1 MKPGTGFRS
10 TDDGM
15 LAPGQLGLGTGRRCS
30 TASNACSWVA
40 RLATSE
46 QEHQRIKKTIA
57 LAVFSSDA
65 ISSTAYATQEI
76 LLVVAVGGSSLTLG
90 LSKLV
95 PISIVVAVLLAIV
108 VTSYRQT
115 IFAYPS
121 GGGSYVVS
129 RENLGAN
136 AAMVAGASLL
146 VDYILTVAVSICAG
160 VRAITSIPALHVADE
175 RTRAAR
181 SRGDRVD
188 HASRTCAASRSRAA
202 SSRCPRTSTSSC
214 SRAWSAGA
222 SRTSSACSA
231 CTRSTR
237 SRSPTSR
244 RISRPRRSRSTKD
257 ELRIGAETVG
267 TLGLFRL
274 FRGFS
279 SGAVAL
285 TGVEAISNGVPA
297 FERNESRNAAITLV
311 WMGVILGSLFLGV
324 SVLAHHLHPIPL
336 ETGESVFS
344 QMGRTVF
351 GQGVLYYVL
360 QGATAAI
367 LTLAANTAYA
377 DFPRLSSIIAR
388 DGYLPAP
395 AREPRRPAGVQQRR
409 ARARGRG
416 GVLVVIFGG
425 NESKLIP
432 LYAVGVFT
440 SFTLSQ
446 TGMVRHHQKEHE
458 PGWRRNIVINAI
470 GAIATLIVTLIIAI
484 VEVHRGRVGV
494 DRRRAARHR
503 VVPRDPLALRDGRR
517 GPEGRRRLQAP
528 PHEPHGRG
536 ARRHACTAVCSKR
549 SRTRSS
555 LHPTRLLAVTV
566 VSDEEEQERIE
577 QQWTDRKIDVPLE
590 IVHSPYRELS
600 RPILRFIDELDAR
613 YENDIITVVLPEF
626 VVGSWWG
633 QLLHNQSALL
643 LKGRLLF
650 RKGTVVTSVP
660 YHLERPEV
668 AAGSRG

>member
-1 MKPGTGFRS
+1 VLDSFKRV
-10 TDDGM
+10 
-15 LAPGQLGLGTGRRCS
+15 LVGRP
-30 TASNACSWVA
+30 
-40 RLATSE
+40 LATSE
-46 QEHQRIKKTIA
+46 QEHQRIIKTIA

-95 PISIVVAVLLAIV
+95 PISIVVAILLAIV

-129 RENLGAN
+129 RENLGAG
-136 AAMVAGASLL
+136 ASMVAGASLL
-146 VDYILTVAVSICAG
+146 VDYILTVAVSVSAG
-160 VRAITSIPALHVADE
+160 VRAITSIPGLHSLTNERVLLCLAAIALITVANLRGIKESGRIFALPTYVYIFVLTGLVGWGLAHEFGFFGLHSYPTISFADVTKNLSPHDVADL
-175 RTRAAR
+175 RNN
-181 SRGDRVD
+181 
-188 HASRTCAASRSRAA
+188 
-202 SSRCPRTSTSSC
+202 
-214 SRAWSAGA
+214 
-222 SRTSSACSA
+222 
-231 CTRSTR
+231 
-237 SRSPTSR
+237 
-244 RISRPRRSRSTKD
+244 
-257 ELRIGAETVG
+257 LRIGAETVG

-274 FRGFS
+274 LRGFS

-297 FERNESRNAAITLV
+297 FQRDESRNAAITLV
-311 WMGVILGSLFLGV
+311 WMGIILGGLFLGV

-344 QMGRTVF
+344 QMGRTVY

-388 DGYLPAP
+388 DGYLPRQLAN
-395 AREPRRPAGVQQRR
+395 RGDRLVFSNGVLVL
-409 ARARGRG
+409 AVAAS
-416 GVLVVIFGG
+416 VLVVIFGG

-446 TGMVRHHQKEHE
+446 TGMVRHHIKEHE
-458 PGWRRNIVINAI
+458 PGWRRNIVVNAV
-470 GAIATLIVTLIIAI
+470 GASATAIVTLIIATSKFKEGAWVSI
-484 VEVHRGRVGV
+484 VVVLMVIALFRGIHTHYATVAEGLKADNDFKPRRMNHTVVVLVGTVHRGVLE
-494 DRRRAARHR
+494 A
-503 VVPRDPLALRDGRR
+503 LAYA
-517 GPEGRRRLQAP
+517 E
-528 PHEPHGRG
+528 
-536 ARRHACTAVCSKR
+536 
-549 SRTRSS
+549 S

-577 QQWTDRKIDVPLE
+577 QQWSDRKIGVPLE

-613 YENDIITVVLPEF
+613 YQNDIITVVLPEF

-660 YHLERPEV
+660 YHLN
-668 AAGSRG
+668 

>member
-1 MKPGTGFRS
+1 M
-10 TDDGM
+10 
-15 LAPGQLGLGTGRRCS
+15 
-30 TASNACSWVA
+30 
-40 RLATSE
+40 
-46 QEHQRIKKTIA
+46 
-57 LAVFSSDA
+57 
-65 ISSTAYATQEI
+65 
-76 LLVVAVGGSSLTLG
+76 
-90 LSKLV
+90 
-95 PISIVVAVLLAIV
+95 LAIV

-129 RENLGAN
+129 RENLGPR
-136 AAMVAGASLL
+136 AAQVAGASLL
-146 VDYILTVAVSICAG
+146 VDYILTVAVSVCAG
-160 VRAITSIPALHVADE
+160 VRAITSIPALHALTNERVLLCLLAIVLITIANLRGIKESGRIFALPTYLYIVVLSMLIIFGLAHEFSLFGLHPFPTISFADVTKNLTPQQVAD
-175 RTRAAR
+175 AQ
-181 SRGDRVD
+181 
-188 HASRTCAASRSRAA
+188 
-202 SSRCPRTSTSSC
+202 
-214 SRAWSAGA
+214 
-222 SRTSSACSA
+222 
-231 CTRSTR
+231 
-237 SRSPTSR
+237 
-244 RISRPRRSRSTKD
+244 KN
-257 ELRIGAETVG
+257 LMIGAETVG

-274 FRGFS
+274 LRGFS

-297 FERNESRNAAITLV
+297 FERQESKNAAITLV
-311 WMGVILGSLFLGV
+311 WMGVILGTLFLGV
-324 SVLAHHLHPIPL
+324 SVLAHHLQPIPL

-351 GQGVLYYVL
+351 GQGIMYYIL

-388 DGYLPAP
+388 DGYLPRQLAN
-395 AREPRRPAGVQQRR
+395 RGDRLVFSNGVLVL
-409 ARARGRG
+409 AVAAST
-416 GVLVVIFGG
+416 LVVIFGG
-425 NESKLIP
+425 NESNLIP

-458 PGWRRNIVINAI
+458 PGWRRNIVINAV
-470 GAIATLIVTLIIAI
+470 GAVSTLIVTLIIAVSKFTEGAWVSI
-484 VEVHRGRVGV
+484 VVVILVIMLFRGIHSHYSTVSKSLQADEDFKPRRMNHTVVVLVGTVHRGVLE
-494 DRRRAARHR
+494 A
-503 VVPRDPLALRDGRR
+503 LAYA
-517 GPEGRRRLQAP
+517 E
-528 PHEPHGRG
+528 
-536 ARRHACTAVCSKR
+536 
-549 SRTRSS
+549 S

-577 QQWTDRKIDVPLE
+577 DQWSARHISVPLE

-613 YENDIITVVLPEF
+613 YENDIITVVVPEF

-633 QLLHNQSALL
+633 QLLHNQSALM

-660 YHLERPEV
+660 YHLK
-668 AAGSRG
+668 

>member
-1 MKPGTGFRS
+1 
-10 TDDGM
+10 M
-15 LAPGQLGLGTGRRCS
+15 LDSFKRVLVGRP
-30 TASNACSWVA
+30 
-40 RLATSE
+40 LATSE
-46 QEHQRIKKTIA
+46 QEHQRIIKTIA

-76 LLVVAVGGSSLTLG
+76 LLVVAVGGGSTLALG

-95 PISIVVAVLLAIV
+95 PISIIVAILLTIV

-129 RENLGAN
+129 RENLGAS

-146 VDYILTVAVSICAG
+146 VDYILTVAVSVCAG
-160 VRAITSIPALHVADE
+160 VRAITSIPALHSLTNERVLLCLLAIALITMANLRGVKESGRIFAVPTYVYIVVLTGLVGWGLVHEFHLFGMHPFPTISFNDVTKNLDPRSVADI
-175 RTRAAR
+175 RHKL
-181 SRGDRVD
+181 G
-188 HASRTCAASRSRAA
+188 
-202 SSRCPRTSTSSC
+202 
-214 SRAWSAGA
+214 
-222 SRTSSACSA
+222 
-231 CTRSTR
+231 
-237 SRSPTSR
+237 
-244 RISRPRRSRSTKD
+244 
-257 ELRIGAETVG
+257 IGATTAG
-267 TLGLFRL
+267 SLGLFTL
-274 FRGFS
+274 MRGFS

-297 FERNESRNAAITLV
+297 FQRNESRNAAITLV
-311 WMGVILGSLFLGV
+311 WMGVILGGLFLGV
-324 SVLAHHLHPIPL
+324 SVLAHHLQPIPL

-344 QMGRTVF
+344 QMGRTVY
-351 GQGVLYYVL
+351 GSGILYYVL

-388 DGYLPAP
+388 DGYLPRQLAN
-395 AREPRRPAGVQQRR
+395 RGDRLVFSNGVLVL
-409 ARARGRG
+409 AVAA

-425 NESKLIP
+425 NESNLIP

-446 TGMVRHHQKEHE
+446 TGMVRHHQKERE
-458 PGWRRNIVINAI
+458 PGWRRNMVVNAV
-470 GAIATLIVTLIIAI
+470 GAISTLIVTLIVASSKFTEGAWVSILVVLIVIALFRAI
-484 VEVHRGRVGV
+484 HSHYASVAESLKADRDFKPRRMNHTVVVLVGTVHRGVLE
-494 DRRRAARHR
+494 ALAYARS
-503 VVPRDPLALRDGRR
+503 
-517 GPEGRRRLQAP
+517 LQP
-528 PHEPHGRG
+528 N
-536 ARRHACTAVCSKR
+536 
-549 SRTRSS
+549 
-555 LHPTRLLAVTV
+555 RLLAVTV
-566 VSDEEEQERIE
+566 VSDEDEQERIE
-577 QQWTDRKIDVPLE
+577 GEWSSRGIDVPLE

-613 YENDIITVVLPEF
+613 YQNDIITVVVPEF

-633 QLLHNQSALL
+633 QLLHNQSALF

-660 YHLERPEV
+660 YHLD
-668 AAGSRG
+668 

>member
-1 MKPGTGFRS
+1 
-10 TDDGM
+10 M
-15 LAPGQLGLGTGRRCS
+15 LDSFKRVLVGRP
-30 TASNACSWVA
+30 
-40 RLATSE
+40 LATSE
-46 QEHQRIKKTIA
+46 QEHQRIIKTIA

-76 LLVVAVGGSSLTLG
+76 LLVVAVGGSSLSLG

-95 PISIVVAVLLAIV
+95 PISIVVAALLAIV

-129 RENLGAN
+129 RENLGPGAS
-136 AAMVAGASLL
+136 MVAGASLL

-160 VRAITSIPALHVADE
+160 VRAITSIPALSSLTNERVLLCLAAIALITLANLRGIKESGRIFALPTYLYIFVLTGLVGWGLAHEFSLFGMHSFSTISFADV
-175 RTRAAR
+175 TKNL
-181 SRGDRVD
+181 
-188 HASRTCAASRSRAA
+188 
-202 SSRCPRTSTSSC
+202 
-214 SRAWSAGA
+214 
-222 SRTSSACSA
+222 
-231 CTRSTR
+231 
-237 SRSPTSR
+237 SPQQIADAKSNL
-244 RISRPRRSRSTKD
+244 K
-257 ELRIGAETVG
+257 IGAETVG

-274 FRGFS
+274 MRGFS

-311 WMGVILGSLFLGV
+311 WMGIILGGLFLGV
-324 SVLAHHLHPIPL
+324 SILAHHLHPIPL
-336 ETGESVFS
+336 DTGESVFS

-351 GQGVLYYVL
+351 GQGILYYIL

-388 DGYLPAP
+388 DGYLPRQLAN
-395 AREPRRPAGVQQRR
+395 RGDRLVFSNGVLVL
-409 ARARGRG
+409 ALAAS
-416 GVLVVIFGG
+416 VLVVIFGG

-446 TGMVRHHQKEHE
+446 TGMVRHHQKERE
-458 PGWRRNIVINAI
+458 PGWRRNIVINAT
-470 GAIATLIVTLIIAI
+470 GAISTLIVTLIIASSKFTEGAWVSI
-484 VEVHRGRVGV
+484 VVVLLVIALFRAIHTHYATVARSLKVDDTFKPRRMNHTVVVLVGTVHRGVLE
-494 DRRRAARHR
+494 A
-503 VVPRDPLALRDGRR
+503 LAY
-517 GPEGRRRLQAP
+517 AN
-528 PHEPHGRG
+528 
-536 ARRHACTAVCSKR
+536 
-549 SRTRSS
+549 S
-555 LHPTRLLAVTV
+555 LHPNRLLAVTV
-566 VSDEEEQERIE
+566 VSDEQEQDKIE
-577 QQWTDRKIDVPLE
+577 KDWNDRKIDIPLE

-600 RPILRFIDELDAR
+600 RPIMRFIDELDAR
-613 YENDIITVVLPEF
+613 YQNDIITVVVPEF

-660 YHLERPEV
+660 YHLRQ
-668 AAGSRG
+668 

>member
-1 MKPGTGFRS
+1 
-10 TDDGM
+10 M
-15 LAPGQLGLGTGRRCS
+15 LDSLKRVLVGRP
-30 TASNACSWVA
+30 
-40 RLATSE
+40 LATSE
-46 QEHQRIKKTIA
+46 QEHQRIIKTIA

-76 LLVVAVGGSSLTLG
+76 LLVVAVAPSTLALG

-95 PISIVVAVLLAIV
+95 PISIVVALLLAIV

-129 RENLGAN
+129 RENLGAT
-136 AAMVAGASLL
+136 ASQVAGASLL
-146 VDYILTVAVSICAG
+146 VDYILTVAVSVCAG
-160 VRAITSIPALHVADE
+160 VRAVTSIPQLNALTNERVLLCLVAIALI
-175 RTRAAR
+175 TLANL
-181 SRGDRVD
+181 RGIKESGRIF
-188 HASRTCAASRSRAA
+188 AL
-202 SSRCPRTSTSSC
+202 
-214 SRAWSAGA
+214 
-222 SRTSSACSA
+222 
-231 CTRSTR
+231 
-237 SRSPTSR
+237 PTYLYIVMLTGLVVWGLAHEFSLFGLHPFPT
-244 RISRPRRSRSTKD
+244 ISFFNVTKD
-257 ELRIGAETVG
+257 LPPAQIAELHKQLGIGATTAG
-267 TLGLFRL
+267 TLGLFTL
-274 FRGFS
+274 LRGFS

-297 FERNESRNAAITLV
+297 FQRNESRNAAITLV
-311 WMGVILGSLFLGV
+311 WMGVILGGLFLGV
-324 SVLAHHLHPIPL
+324 SVLAHHLQPIPL

-351 GQGVLYYVL
+351 GSGFLYYVL
-360 QGATAAI
+360 QASTALI

-388 DGYLPAP
+388 DGYLPRQLANRGDRLVFSNGVLVL
-395 AREPRRPAGVQQRR
+395 AIAAGT
-409 ARARGRG
+409 
-416 GVLVVIFGG
+416 LVVIFGG
-425 NESKLIP
+425 NETKLIP

-458 PGWRRNIVINAI
+458 PGWRRNIAINAV
-470 GAIATLIVTLIIAI
+470 GATATFIVLIIIATTKFTRGAWVSIVVVLVVISLFRAI
-484 VEVHRGRVGV
+484 HSHYARVAESLKVSADFKPRRMNHTVVVLVGTVHRGVLE
-494 DRRRAARHR
+494 ALAYARS
-503 VVPRDPLALRDGRR
+503 
-517 GPEGRRRLQAP
+517 LQP
-528 PHEPHGRG
+528 N
-536 ARRHACTAVCSKR
+536 
-549 SRTRSS
+549 
-555 LHPTRLLAVTV
+555 RLLAVTV

-577 QQWTDRKIDVPLE
+577 RQWAERKIDVPLE

-613 YENDIITVVLPEF
+613 YENDIITVVVPEF

-633 QLLHNQSALL
+633 QLLHNQSALM

-660 YHLERPEV
+660 YHLKD
-668 AAGSRG
+668 

>member
-1 MKPGTGFRS
+1 
-10 TDDGM
+10 M
-15 LAPGQLGLGTGRRCS
+15 LDSFKRVLVGRP
-30 TASNACSWVA
+30 
-40 RLATSE
+40 LATSE
-46 QEHQRIKKTIA
+46 QEHQRITKTIA

-129 RENLGAN
+129 RENLGAS
-136 AAMVAGASLL
+136 ASMVAGASLL

-160 VRAITSIPALHVADE
+160 VRAITSIPALHGLTNERVLLCLAAIALITVANL
-175 RTRAAR
+175 
-181 SRGDRVD
+181 RGIKESGRIFALPTYVYIVVL
-188 HASRTCAASRSRAA
+188 TGLV
-202 SSRCPRTSTSSC
+202 
-214 SRAWSAGA
+214 AWGLAHEFSLFGLH
-222 SRTSSACSA
+222 SFHT
-231 CTRSTR
+231 
-237 SRSPTSR
+237 
-244 RISRPRRSRSTKD
+244 ISFADVTKNLTPAQISD
-257 ELRIGAETVG
+257 AKKNLQIGAETVG

-274 FRGFS
+274 LRGFS

-311 WMGVILGSLFLGV
+311 WMGIILGGLFLGV

-351 GQGVLYYVL
+351 GQGILYYVL

-388 DGYLPAP
+388 DGYLPRQLAN
-395 AREPRRPAGVQQRR
+395 RGDRLVFSNGVLVL
-409 ARARGRG
+409 AIAAS
-416 GVLVVIFGG
+416 VLVVIFGG

-458 PGWRRNIVINAI
+458 PGWRRNIVVNAV
-470 GAIATLIVTLIIAI
+470 GATATAIVALIIASSKFTEGAWVSI
-484 VEVHRGRVGV
+484 VVVLLVIALFRGIHSHYDTVAKSLKADNDFRPRRMNHTVVVLIGTLHRG
-494 DRRRAARHR
+494 ALEA
-503 VVPRDPLALRDGRR
+503 LAY
-517 GPEGRRRLQAP
+517 AN
-528 PHEPHGRG
+528 
-536 ARRHACTAVCSKR
+536 
-549 SRTRSS
+549 S
-555 LHPTRLLAVTV
+555 LHPNRLIAVTV
-566 VSDEEEQERIE
+566 VSDEEEQEKIE
-577 QQWTDRKIDVPLE
+577 RQWADRKIEIPLE

-613 YENDIITVVLPEF
+613 YENDIITVVVPEF

-643 LKGRLLF
+643 LKGKLLF

-660 YHLERPEV
+660 YHLRQ
-668 AAGSRG
+668 

>member
-1 MKPGTGFRS
+1 VDGTKVLDSFKRVLVGRP
-10 TDDGM
+10 
-15 LAPGQLGLGTGRRCS
+15 LAS
-30 TASNACSWVA
+30 
-40 RLATSE
+40 SE
-46 QEHQRIKKTIA
+46 QEHQRIKKVIA

-76 LLVVAVGGSSLTLG
+76 LLVVALGGSGLTLG

-95 PISIVVAVLLAIV
+95 PLSIVVAVLLAIV

-136 AAMVAGASLL
+136 ASMVAGASLL
-146 VDYILTVAVSICAG
+146 VDYILTVAVSVCAG
-160 VRAITSIPALHVADE
+160 VRAITSIPALHSLTNERVLLCLVAISLI
-175 RTRAAR
+175 TVANL
-181 SRGDRVD
+181 RGIKESGRIFALPTYLYIFVLTGLVGWGLAHEFSLFGMHSFHTISFADV
-188 HASRTCAASRSRAA
+188 TKNL
-202 SSRCPRTSTSSC
+202 
-214 SRAWSAGA
+214 
-222 SRTSSACSA
+222 
-231 CTRSTR
+231 
-237 SRSPTSR
+237 SPEQVAK
-244 RISRPRRSRSTKD
+244 TKAD
-257 ELRIGAETVG
+257 LRIGAETVG

-274 FRGFS
+274 LRGFS

-311 WMGVILGSLFLGV
+311 WMGVILGGLFLGV
-324 SVLAHHLHPIPL
+324 SVLAHHLQPIPL

-351 GQGVLYYVL
+351 GQGILYYVL

-388 DGYLPAP
+388 DGYLPRQLAN
-395 AREPRRPAGVQQRR
+395 RGDRLVFSNGVLVL
-409 ARARGRG
+409 AVAA

-425 NESKLIP
+425 NETKLIP

-446 TGMVRHHQKEHE
+446 TGMVRHHQKERE
-458 PGWRRNIVINAI
+458 PGFRRNIAINAT
-470 GAIATLIVTLIIAI
+470 GAIATAIVTLIIATSKFTEGAWVSI
-484 VEVHRGRVGV
+484 LVVLLVIALFRAIHSHYATVAKSLKVDDTFKPRRMNHTVVVLVGTVHRGVLE
-494 DRRRAARHR
+494 A
-503 VVPRDPLALRDGRR
+503 LAY
-517 GPEGRRRLQAP
+517 AN
-528 PHEPHGRG
+528 
-536 ARRHACTAVCSKR
+536 
-549 SRTRSS
+549 S
-555 LHPTRLLAVTV
+555 LHPNRLLAVTV
-566 VSDEEEQERIE
+566 VSDEDEQERIE
-577 QQWTDRKIDVPLE
+577 QDWAARKIDIPLE

-600 RPILRFIDELDAR
+600 RPIMRFIDELDAR
-613 YENDIITVVLPEF
+613 YENDIITVVVPEF

-660 YHLERPEV
+660 YHLRQ
-668 AAGSRG
+668 

>member
-1 MKPGTGFRS
+1 VDGTTVLDSFKRVLVGRP
-10 TDDGM
+10 
-15 LAPGQLGLGTGRRCS
+15 LAS
-30 TASNACSWVA
+30 
-40 RLATSE
+40 SE
-46 QEHQRIKKTIA
+46 QEHQRIKKVIA

-146 VDYILTVAVSICAG
+146 VDYILTVAVSISAG
-160 VRAITSIPALHVADE
+160 VRAITSIPALHGLTNQRVLLGLAAIALITVANL
-175 RTRAAR
+175 
-181 SRGDRVD
+181 RGIKESGRIF
-188 HASRTCAASRSRAA
+188 AL
-202 SSRCPRTSTSSC
+202 
-214 SRAWSAGA
+214 
-222 SRTSSACSA
+222 
-231 CTRSTR
+231 
-237 SRSPTSR
+237 PTYLYIFVLTGLVGWGLLHEFSLLGLHPFHT
-244 RISRPRRSRSTKD
+244 ISFADVTKD
-257 ELRIGAETVG
+257 LTPAQLAKTKADLRIGAETVG

-274 FRGFS
+274 LRGFS

-297 FERNESRNAAITLV
+297 FERNESKNAATTLI
-311 WMGVILGSLFLGV
+311 WMGVILGTLFLGV
-324 SVLAHHLHPIPL
+324 SILAHHLHPIPL

-344 QMGRTVF
+344 QMGRTVY
-351 GQGVLYYVL
+351 GQGILYYVL

-388 DGYLPAP
+388 DGYLPRQLAN
-395 AREPRRPAGVQQRR
+395 RGDRLVFSNGVLVL
-409 ARARGRG
+409 AVAA

-446 TGMVRHHQKEHE
+446 TGMVRHHQKERE
-458 PGWRRNIVINAI
+458 PGFRRNIVINAT
-470 GAIATLIVTLIIAI
+470 GAIATLIVTLIIATSKFTEGAWVSILVVLLVI
-484 VEVHRGRVGV
+484 VLFRAIHSHYATVAKSLKVDDTFKPRRMNHTVVVLVGTVHRGVLE
-494 DRRRAARHR
+494 A
-503 VVPRDPLALRDGRR
+503 LAY
-517 GPEGRRRLQAP
+517 AN
-528 PHEPHGRG
+528 
-536 ARRHACTAVCSKR
+536 
-549 SRTRSS
+549 S
-555 LHPTRLLAVTV
+555 LHPNRLLAVTV
-566 VSDEEEQERIE
+566 VSDEEEQEKIE
-577 QQWTDRKIDVPLE
+577 QDWAARKIDIPLE

-600 RPILRFIDELDAR
+600 RPIMRFIDELDAR
-613 YENDIITVVLPEF
+613 YENDIITVVVPEF

-660 YHLERPEV
+660 YHLRQ
-668 AAGSRG
+668 

>member
-1 MKPGTGFRS
+1 
-10 TDDGM
+10 M
-15 LAPGQLGLGTGRRCS
+15 LDSLKRVLVGRPL
-30 TASNACSWVA
+30 AS
-40 RLATSE
+40 SE
-46 QEHQRIKKTIA
+46 QEHQRISKVIA

-76 LLVVAVGGSSLTLG
+76 LLVVAVGGSSLALG

-115 IFAYPS
+115 IYAYPS

-136 AAMVAGASLL
+136 ASQVAGASLL
-146 VDYILTVAVSICAG
+146 VDYILTVAVSVCAG
-160 VRAITSIPALHVADE
+160 VRAITSIPQLHSLTNQRVLLCLAAIAVITLANLRGIKESGRIFALPTYLYIFTLSGLIILGLAHEFGLFGLHAFHTISFDDVTKNLSPEEVAKQRE
-175 RTRAAR
+175 AL
-181 SRGDRVD
+181 
-188 HASRTCAASRSRAA
+188 
-202 SSRCPRTSTSSC
+202 
-214 SRAWSAGA
+214 
-222 SRTSSACSA
+222 
-231 CTRSTR
+231 
-237 SRSPTSR
+237 
-244 RISRPRRSRSTKD
+244 K
-257 ELRIGAETVG
+257 IGATTVG
-267 TLGLFRL
+267 TLGLFQL
-274 FRGFS
+274 MRGFS

-297 FERNESRNAAITLV
+297 FQRPESKNAATTLV
-311 WMGVILGSLFLGV
+311 WMGAILGSLFLGI
-324 SVLAHHLHPIPL
+324 SVLAHHLQPIPL

-344 QMGRTVF
+344 QMGRTVYGSGF
-351 GQGVLYYVL
+351 LYYVL
-360 QGATAAI
+360 QGATALI
-367 LTLAANTAYA
+367 LILAANTAYA

-388 DGYLPAP
+388 DGYLPRQLANRGDRLVFSNGVLVL
-395 AREPRRPAGVQQRR
+395 AFAAGL
-409 ARARGRG
+409 
-416 GVLVVIFGG
+416 LVVIFGG

-458 PGWRRNIVINAI
+458 PGWRRNIVINAV
-470 GAIATLIVTLIIAI
+470 GATATFIVLIVIATSKFAKGAWVSIVVVLLVIALFRAI
-484 VEVHRGRVGV
+484 HSHYERVAESLKVDVDYKPRRMNHTVVVLVGTVHRGVLE
-494 DRRRAARHR
+494 A
-503 VVPRDPLALRDGRR
+503 LAYSRS
-517 GPEGRRRLQAP
+517 LQP
-528 PHEPHGRG
+528 N
-536 ARRHACTAVCSKR
+536 
-549 SRTRSS
+549 
-555 LHPTRLLAVTV
+555 RLLAVTV
-566 VSDEEEQERIE
+566 VSDEAEQERIE
-577 QQWTDRKIDVPLE
+577 RQWAERKIDVPLE

-613 YENDIITVVLPEF
+613 YENDIITVVVPEF

-660 YHLERPEV
+660 YHLKD
-668 AAGSRG
+668 